1 MEHRVH
7 RLPPIAVSIVA
18 TAVAIGIIYTSRA
31 TEVDCTDEHYV
42 AGERSLPTHD
52 EALAQCREEE
62 QAMTDDRSGHYEKER
77 SCYEV
82 TPPGTHGPWRH
93 GRIAVDVVERQ
104 SGDAY
109 TFEALWMCK
118 PPAD

>member
-62 QAMTDDRSGHYEKER
+62 QAMTDDRNGHYEKER
-77 SCYEV
+77 SCYDV

-118 PPAD
+118 PSPD

>member
-1 MEHRVH
+1 MH
-7 RLPPIAVSIVA
+7 RLPTIIVSIFAIVA
-18 TAVAIGIIYTSRA
+18 TAPALAAVITCA
-31 TEVDCTDEHYV
+31 DEHYI

-52 EALAQCREEE
+52 EALEQCREEE
-62 QAMTDDRSGHYEKER
+62 LAMTDPTSGRYEKER
-77 SCYEV
+77 PCYDV
-82 TPPGTHGPWRH
+82 TPPGNHGEWRH

-118 PPAD
+118 PLQD

>member
-1 MEHRVH
+1 MH
-7 RLPPIAVSIVA
+7 RLPSIIVSIVA
-18 TAVAIGIIYTSRA
+18 TALGSPLFAA
-31 TEVDCTDEHYV
+31 PMDCRDEHFM
-42 AGERSLPTHD
+42 AGERTLPTHD

-62 QAMTDDRSGHYEKER
+62 LAMTDPTSGNYEKER
-77 SCYEV
+77 SCYDV
-82 TPPGTHGPWRH
+82 TPPGNHGEWRH

-118 PPAD
+118 PVL